1 MSTLYL
7 IEQGAKLTK
16 TSERLLVEKDGKVL
30 LEVPA
35 IKVERI
41 LVYGNIQLTTPAMV
55 FLLEKGIDT
64 SFLSIYGRFRG
75 RLAPKISKNVLLRVA
90 QFEKSRNEKFKT
102 ELARNI
108 LRGKIKNARTVL
120 VKYASNHPEVNFTPY
135 IAELERHIISLER
148 KEKVSTLI
156 GIEGRASAVYFTAFP
171 KMIRSGLDFVIRSRR
186 PPKDPINSLLSL
198 CYTLLTNEID
208 SLLCAV
214 GFDPYVGYLHGI
226 NYGRPSLALDMAEE
240 FRHIAERFTLFL
252 VNNGIIKVED
262 FEKKDEGFYLKER
275 ARREFFT
282 QYEKRML
289 KKFYYPEIEK
299 HVSYREVFRHQ
310 IYKLAKAIQE
320 GEEYKPF
327 QAIG

>member
-7 IEQGAKLTK
+7 VEQGAKLSK

-35 IKVERI
+35 LKVERI
-41 LVYGNIQLTTPAMV
+41 LIYGNIQLTTPAMV
-55 FLLEKGIDT
+55 FLLERGIDT

-90 QFEKSRNEKFKT
+90 QFEKSNDEKFKT
-102 ELARNI
+102 ELARRI
-108 LRGKIKNARTVL
+108 LRGKIKNTRMVL
-120 VKYASNHPEVNFTPY
+120 TKYASNHPEVNFTSY
-135 IAELERHIISLER
+135 IVELERHIMSLER
-148 KEKVSTLI
+148 KEKVSTLL
-156 GIEGRASAVYFTAFP
+156 GVEGQASAVYFTAFP
-171 KMIRSGLDFVIRSRR
+171 KMIRSDLGFVIRSRR
-186 PPKDPINSLLSL
+186 PPKDPVNSLLSF

-214 GFDPYVGYLHGI
+214 GFDSYIGYLHGI
-226 NYGRPSLALDMAEE
+226 NYGRPSLALDMVEE
-240 FRHIAERFTLFL
+240 FRHLAERFTLFL
-252 VNNGIIKVED
+252 INNGVIKVED

-289 KKFYYPEIEK
+289 KKFYYPELERN
-299 HVSYREVFRHQ
+299 VSYREIFRHQ
-310 IYKLAKAIQE
+310 VYKLARTIQE
-320 GEEYKPF
+320 GGEYKPF